1 MPEALSPAAYNASLE
16 GPLGRVWVASDG
28 DRITQV
34 SFAPLTARCTT
45 IPGVLTEALR
55 QLEAYMRNG
64 QTRFDLPIRLEG
76 TPFQQE
82 VWGLLNTLPP
92 GRVLSYQQL
101 AGRMGGRTIARTV
114 GNACGANPLPILVP
128 CHRVVGSNGS
138 LTGYVGELWR
148 KQWLLK
154 HEGARTND
162 LFDGH

>member
-76 TPFQQE
+76 TPFHQA
-82 VWGLLNTLPP
+82 GCSATSSSP
-92 GRVLSYQQL
+92 GAWVDGPSH
-101 AGRMGGRTIARTV
+101 AR
-114 GNACGANPLPILVP
+114 
-128 CHRVVGSNGS
+128 
-138 LTGYVGELWR
+138 
-148 KQWLLK
+148 
-154 HEGARTND
+154 
-162 LFDGH
+162 